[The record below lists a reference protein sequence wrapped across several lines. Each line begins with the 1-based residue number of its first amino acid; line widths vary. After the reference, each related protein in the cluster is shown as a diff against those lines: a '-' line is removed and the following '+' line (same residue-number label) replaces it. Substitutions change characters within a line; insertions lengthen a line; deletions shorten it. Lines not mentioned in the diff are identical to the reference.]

1 MNGHYDRTNIDLLA
15 DQKGTNMM
23 NKRIWK
29 KICWIWLNITCL
41 LVIVIALFYVI
52 ENISGR
58 KAWERYVK
66 ECETKNQTA
75 ASELEKTYLWIEDI
89 IPPAVDEEKNF
100 ANIPLFKEVFRR
112 AKEGCP
118 FSSDSE
124 DETMRL
130 LLKAMDGWSWQG
142 MPRCSEFS
150 RADFERI
157 KDLESGMRYEG
168 MSKEE
173 CIQFIQKKLEPGLD
187 GYKEIKKALKENPQC
202 RYTSHA

>member
-1 MNGHYDRTNIDLLA
+1 M
-15 DQKGTNMM
+15 KSM
-23 NKRIWK
+23 KVWK
-29 KICWIWLNITCL
+29 KICLAWLSIACL
-41 LVIVIALFYVI
+41 LGVVIALFYVI
-52 ENISGR
+52 ENVSGR

-66 ECETKNQTA
+66 ECEAKNQTE
-75 ASELEKTYLWIEDI
+75 ASDLEKTYLWIEDI